1 MTPKVNTSDNNP
13 IDISRSIQAITEQCG
28 GKVMADGTAMVNCPA
43 HDDTKPSLHV
53 TDDNG
58 QLLLHCF
65 AGCPQ
70 ETVIQVMKDKGLWPS
85 KNGNRL
91 PPGILPTWDKGAKC
105 LTSLWHYRNESGAT
119 LGYVARYDSEL
130 LGKTTIPYFK
140 KSGSKWKSGAAPKPR
155 PLYGQYELARNPSL
169 PILLVEG
176 EKAADAARGLLG
188 RLYACIT
195 WPGGSNAVEK
205 ADFSPLSGRDIVIW
219 PDADPP
225 GEKAALE
232 VAGQCQKSKAKSISI
247 VTPPSGVENGWDLA
261 DAVQEGWTGEQ
272 VQQWIAKNAHTVE
285 FDPEEF
291 HQGAIRPLPNFP
303 LGVLPDYFQAPIQ
316 QAVKA
321 FSVPPEV
328 PATTLLSLVGALNG
342 RSRAVVVKSGWTEHP
357 NLYIVIVAP
366 SGMGKSPCV
375 RTFMK
380 SIFREEKRR
389 FEEFQQALAQYQEE
403 MNARKRM
410 KQNELGPPPEKP
422 TWEQLYVEDAT
433 EEALTD
439 ALSANKKGTLW
450 YVDEISGLIMNL
462 GRYRND
468 GKSDGPKA
476 RLMSAYDS
484 GPWKRTR
491 KSGDNAFIS
500 HACLSILGTLQPAL
514 LPSLFADIDAA
525 SGFLPRFI
533 FVRAEPSG
541 PPLWTDESF
550 DGEYQKRIDQLVG
563 DLMSREMGEEPAYIG
578 LTKEAQ
584 SLYREW
590 YNEQAMEPWIDFD
603 AHQYEALSA
612 KLRGQCARLALI
624 LHVLECHAKG
634 LDDTQPIQPATME
647 RALILANWI
656 KGHQR
661 HVWQALAQPEQI
673 THSSPIEKRIAAAI
687 VELEGEISDGK
698 LPTSRITEKVN
709 EGADPKY
716 QVNARSVGKAVKKLG
731 LLPGGRSSKQRLILI
746 PNEKL
751 ESLKANVTN
760 VTNDTNPGTTEQFS
774 SDVFMSNVTNV
785 KEGNP
790 QGQMTNDMSDMSKK
804 TSQGGNLHEMGE
816 SDVYDMND
824 VSYGTE
830 NNFDFNDAPP
840 QRAKI

>member
-1 MTPKVNTSDNNP
+1 MTPKLNTSCNNP
-13 IDISRSIQAITEQCG
+13 IDISSSIQEILEKCG

-43 HDDTKPSLHV
+43 HDDTNPSLHV

-58 QLLLHCF
+58 QLLLYCF

-70 ETVIQVMKDKGLWPS
+70 ETVIQAMKDKGLWPS

-91 PPGILPTWDKGAKC
+91 PPGIFPTWDKGAKR
-105 LTSLWHYRNESGAT
+105 LTSLWYYKDYSGT
-119 LGYVARYDSEL
+119 ILGCVARYDSEL
-130 LGKTTIPYFK
+130 LGKSIIPYFK

-155 PLYGQYELARNPSL
+155 PLYGLHELARNTGL
-169 PILLVEG
+169 TILIAEG
-176 EKAADAARGLLG
+176 EKAAEAARGLVG
-188 RLYACIT
+188 MEYVCMT
-195 WPGGSNAVEK
+195 WPGGSNAVEQ
-205 ADFSPLSGRDIVIW
+205 ADFSPLSGREVIIC
-219 PDADPP
+219 PDADSQ
-225 GEKAALE
+225 GEKAALV
-232 VAGQCQKSKAKSISI
+232 VAENCQKAGAKNVCV
-247 VTPPSGVENGWDLA
+247 VTPPNDVENGWDLA
-261 DAVQEGWTGEQ
+261 DAIYDGWTREQ
-272 VQQWIAKNAHTVE
+272 VQQWIANNAKTVE
-285 FDPEEF
+285 QDPEES
-291 HQGAIRPLPNFP
+291 QQESIMSLPSFP
-303 LGVLPDYFQAPIQ
+303 LNVMPDYFQAPIQ

-328 PATTLLSLVGALNG
+328 PAATLLSLVGALIG

-389 FEEFQQALAQYQEE
+389 FDEFQQALAQYQEE
-403 MNARKRM
+403 MNVRRRM

-422 TWEQLYVEDAT
+422 TWKQIYVEDAT

-439 ALSANKKGTLW
+439 ALSANAKGILW

-514 LPSLFADIDAA
+514 LPNLFADIDAA

-550 DGEYQKRIDQLVG
+550 DGEYRERIDQLVG
-563 DLMSREMGEEPAYIG
+563 DLMSREMGEEPAYVG

-590 YNEQAMEPWIDFD
+590 YNEQAREPWVNFD
-603 AHQYEALSA
+603 AQQYEALSA

-624 LHVLECHAKG
+624 LHVLECHAQG
-634 LDDTQPIQPATME
+634 MDDTQPIQPATME

-656 KGHQR
+656 KAHQR
-661 HVWQALAQPEQI
+661 HIWQALAQPEQI
-673 THSSPIEKRIAAAI
+673 SQSSPIEKRIATAI
-687 VELEGEISDGK
+687 ADLEGEISEGK
-698 LPTSRITEKVN
+698 LPISRITEQVN
-709 EGADPKY
+709 NGAEKAY
-716 QVNARSVGKAVKKLG
+716 QVKPETVGKGLKKIG
-731 LLPGGRSSKQRLILI
+731 LHSSKGTGGKRLVHISDQ
-746 PNEKL
+746 KL
-751 ESLKANVTN
+751 ESLKQTAS
-760 VTNDTNPGTTEQFS
+760 PATTATFS
-774 SDVFMSNVTNV
+774 EMTRSAGGWHVQENRHYCHQGP
-785 KEGNP
+785 KEGMAGVAGEKALPLSGNP
-790 QGQMTNDMSDMSKK
+790 
-804 TSQGGNLHEMGE
+804 HESRE
-816 SDVYDMND
+816 SGRCG
-824 VSYGTE
+824 SSGRSEGTE
-830 NNFDFNDAPP
+830 NKLDFNNAKS